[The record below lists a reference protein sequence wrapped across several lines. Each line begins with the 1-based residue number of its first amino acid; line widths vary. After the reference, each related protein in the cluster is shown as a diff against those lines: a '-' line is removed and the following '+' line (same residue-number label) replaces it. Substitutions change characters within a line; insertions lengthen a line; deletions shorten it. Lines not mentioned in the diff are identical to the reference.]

1 MAKQK
6 NIWKFNDEEW
16 KVHVDNISLSKK
28 LSSNF
33 GLVRS
38 TIYYE
43 NGRLDEETA
52 WDFIVPNKQID
63 KVKKFLKDNT

>member
-1 MAKQK
+1 MVNKE

-28 LSSNF
+28 LSSSF

-52 WDFIVPNKQID
+52 WDFIVPNRQGKEI
-63 KVKKFLKDNT
+63 LKG